1 MTGSD
6 NSSHH
11 LVGRATVRRVGRLR
25 FPATEL
31 TQDGKVL
38 ARIGRTGWLRIYMGR
53 GHRVE
58 LADGSVWKVRA
69 VGTKGSMVPAIFDSS
84 GRRVAMAGSAQG
96 AYGINCRD
104 FAYALYPGEKLMLGT
119 ANKWILR
126 QFEEEVAT
134 VTRHPLSI
142 EATHPVHLG
151 AVVLSFV
158 LVRHGLPEDSVP
170 GVPSF
175 RWS

>member
-1 MTGSD
+1 
-6 NSSHH
+6 
-11 LVGRATVRRVGRLR
+11 
-25 FPATEL
+25 
-31 TQDGKVL
+31 
-38 ARIGRTGWLRIYMGR
+38 
-53 GHRVE
+53 
-58 LADGSVWKVRA
+58 
-69 VGTKGSMVPAIFDSS
+69 MVPAIFDSS

-96 AYGINCRD
+96 VYGINCRD
-104 FAYALYPGEKLMLGT
+104 FTYALYPGEKLLLGT

-142 EATHPVHLG
+142 EAKHPVHLG

-158 LVRHGLPEDSVP
+158 LIRHGLPEDSVP

-175 RWS
+175 RWG